1 MSLLASG
8 GLIAAPPRAASS
20 AADRRSGLR
29 TLRALIVD
37 DNRHMRKLLHAL
49 LGAYGIK
56 DLHEAR
62 DGNSGI
68 AMLKAVK
75 PDFVLTDYDMQPVNG
90 IAFVKMVRR
99 TCAPPLAWV
108 PIVMVTAHTE
118 LRRIELARDAGIT
131 EALCKPVTPQN
142 LYDRIFEIIER
153 PRRFVKTP
161 EFAGPDRR
169 RRKAADYA
177 GPKRRSE
184 DRGVETE
191 FLPE

>member
-1 MSLLASG
+1 MTLLPSEASV
-8 GLIAAPPRAASS
+8 AAPPRASS
-20 AADRRSGLR
+20 AADRKNGLR

-37 DNRHMRKLLHAL
+37 DNRHMRRLLHTL

-56 DLHEAR
+56 DVHEAR
-62 DGNSGI
+62 DGTSGI
-68 AMLKAVK
+68 AILKAAK

-99 TCAPPLAWV
+99 TCSPPLSWV
-108 PIVMVTAHTE
+108 PIIMITAHTE
-118 LRRIELARDAGIT
+118 LHRIELARDAGIT

-161 EFAGPDRR
+161 EFSGPDRR
-169 RRKAADYA
+169 RRKRANYA

-184 DRGVETE
+184 DHGIETE